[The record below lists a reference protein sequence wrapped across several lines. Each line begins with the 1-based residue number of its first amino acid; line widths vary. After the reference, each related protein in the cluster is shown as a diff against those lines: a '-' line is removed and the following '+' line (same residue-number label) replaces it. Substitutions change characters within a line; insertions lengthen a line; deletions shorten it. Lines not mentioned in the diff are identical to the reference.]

1 MADDSL
7 EMTMAL
13 LGDDVTLSRLRRFD
27 GAERLEGDLPR
38 SPHLTLQDGLLRWSP
53 GSLHS
58 FSQTLDQDTIKSY
71 LRNQGGVSYSE
82 APNILRLCVYLNQHS
97 ALLGPARRA
106 CSKGWAARYFV
117 PVDEEFLAQREDS
130 LRALVLEDIA
140 PVLWS
145 EGGWSLELQRQV
157 RETPLLEELSV
168 VLALARG
175 ESPHKLPAALTKKGY
190 DGLRLFL
197 SGDLEGALKE
207 WKRRVSGRK
216 GLPDL
221 MGVFAR
227 LAALQANDLQAFL
240 DPRFSTP
247 DFPWLNRFCNTLAR
261 HLQSPMEGL
270 EFAESTLLS
279 DCGAGLDAL
288 FWRLVEPRLPALTA
302 QPPELSH
309 EGLLALP
316 QLLQARPLEETWR
329 MWLESLR
336 RSTQTKVSRPPVER
350 TDGYLSWR
358 LWTNGVMA
366 YYHADQDAPGRAV
379 DIAKLAKDPPDYLSL
394 QDRIVLGKMRGSEM
408 TARAVRSLVGHPH
421 LSFEAGPCHLVER
434 PQKLHL
440 EKTPEGLQL
449 ELRPEIEEGKPFLLR
464 RLNQR
469 QVALTVPSPWNQAL
483 SPLLKLNQPIPP
495 DGEREL
501 REILLGWPGGM
512 PVECGPGVKPL
523 VPKKVRPTHVV
534 LRLRPVAGGLHLEWV
549 AKGGGLTF
557 PALRGPEKEV
567 VRWNDQDCHVERNF
581 EQERRWLDQVWDRC
595 TLMPRVL
602 QLTLSELDP
611 ALDLLQQL
619 HGSSV
624 PMEWSEGKK
633 WKLRPSV
640 TAKSLSV
647 ATRKAEG
654 DWFELSGFLRVDES
668 KVLSLSRA
676 LQLSRDYP
684 GRYLQLGEGDFVL
697 LDQRLRRQLD
707 ELGDLLEIGNGPLQ
721 LSTLAVPA
729 LEDIGID
736 ELQSDGKY
744 ASVLRRFQ
752 EAQQTRAAVPR
763 TLQAELR
770 DYQEVGF
777 RWLAQRAA
785 LRVGA
790 CLADDMGLGKTIQA
804 LTLMIQEQSEGPH
817 LVVCPTSVAGHWEE
831 QIVRFCPTLE
841 PIRYEGTGRRSL
853 LETVGPSQVVIAS
866 YQVLLRDR
874 RHLAPVKWQVALLDE
889 AQMIKNPRSQT
900 ARACFEL
907 KAEIRLATTGTP
919 IENRLTEL
927 WSLFRFLNPGLLG
940 SLDSFRRR
948 FEKTFER
955 DNRPRLRRVVAP
967 FLLRRL
973 KSDVL
978 QELPARTELTLTVD
992 LSADELALYE
1002 SVRRQAEE
1010 ELEKGDTMRLLAHL
1024 TRLRQACCHPRLLVP
1039 ESEVASSKITALM
1052 ELVEHLREGNHRA
1065 LVFSQF
1071 TSLLDLV
1078 QTELE
1083 TAGVDYLR
1091 LDGSTP
1097 ASSRQARVSA
1107 FQNGQGDLFL
1117 ISLKAGG
1124 TGLNLTAADYVVHLD
1139 PWWNP
1144 AAEDQATDRAHR
1156 FGQTRPVTVYRIL
1169 TRNTIEEKVLRL
1181 HGYKRE
1187 LARDVLSGGG
1197 RREAPLG
1204 IEELRA
1210 LVMR

>member
-1 MADDSL
+1 
-7 EMTMAL
+7 
-13 LGDDVTLSRLRRFD
+13 GDV
-27 GAERLEGDLPR
+27 
-38 SPHLTLQDGLLRWSP
+38 
-53 GSLHS
+53 
-58 FSQTLDQDTIKSY
+58 
-71 LRNQGGVSYSE
+71 
-82 APNILRLCVYLNQHS
+82 
-97 ALLGPARRA
+97 
-106 CSKGWAARYFV
+106 
-117 PVDEEFLAQREDS
+117 
-130 LRALVLEDIA
+130 
-140 PVLWS
+140 
-145 EGGWSLELQRQV
+145 
-157 RETPLLEELSV
+157 
-168 VLALARG
+168 
-175 ESPHKLPAALTKKGY
+175 
-190 DGLRLFL
+190 
-197 SGDLEGALKE
+197 EGALKE

-221 MGVFAR
+221 LGVFAR
-227 LAALQANDLQAFL
+227 LAALQANDLQTFL

-261 HLQSPMEGL
+261 HLQSPMDSL

-288 FWRLVEPRLPALTA
+288 FWKLVEPRLPPLSV
-302 QPPELSH
+302 QPPELSQ

-316 QLLQARPLEETWR
+316 SLLQARPLEETWR

-336 RSTQTKVSRPPVER
+336 RSTQDKVTRPPVEQ

-366 YYHADQDAPGRAV
+366 YRHADEGAPGRAV
-379 DIAKLAKDPPDYLSL
+379 DLAKLAKNPPDYLSL
-394 QDRIVLGKMRGSEM
+394 QDRIVLGKMRNGEL
-408 TARAVRSLVGHPH
+408 TARAVRALVGHPH

-449 ELRPEIEEGKPFLLR
+449 ELRPEIEEGKPFVLR
-464 RLNQR
+464 RLNER
-469 QVALTVPSPWNQAL
+469 QVALTVPSPWNPSL
-483 SPLLKLNQPIPP
+483 SPLLKLKQPIPP
-495 DGEREL
+495 EGEIEL

-512 PVECGPGVKPL
+512 MVECGRGVKPL
-523 VPKKVRPTHVV
+523 VPKKVRPTHIV
-534 LRLRPVAGGLHLEWV
+534 LRIRPVAGGLHLEWV
-549 AKGGGLTF
+549 AKGDGLTF
-557 PALRGPEKEV
+557 PALRGQQKEV
-567 VRWNDQDCHVERNF
+567 VRWNEQDCHVERDF
-581 EQERRWLDQVWDRC
+581 DQEQRWLEQVWDRC

-602 QLTLSELDP
+602 ELTLAELDP

-619 HGSSV
+619 HGASV
-624 PMEWSEGKK
+624 PMEWSKGKE
-633 WKLRPSV
+633 WNVRRGV

-647 ATRKAEG
+647 STRKGEG

-668 KVLSLSRA
+668 KVLSLGRA
-676 LQLSRDYP
+676 LELSRDYP

-697 LDQRLRRQLD
+697 LDQRLRRQLN
-707 ELGDLLEIGNGPLQ
+707 ELGDLLNLGSGPLQ

-736 ELQSDGKY
+736 ELHSDEKY

-790 CLADDMGLGKTIQA
+790 CLADDMGLGKTVQT

-831 QIVRFCPTLE
+831 QILRFCPTLQ

-853 LETVGPSQVVIAS
+853 LDSLSPGQVVIAS

-874 RHLAPVKWQVALLDE
+874 RHMARVNWHVALLDE

-907 KAEIRLATTGTP
+907 KAAIRLATTGTP

-978 QELPARTELTLTVD
+978 QELP
-992 LSADELALYE
+992 
-1002 SVRRQAEE
+1002 
-1010 ELEKGDTMRLLAHL
+1010 
-1024 TRLRQACCHPRLLVP
+1024 PR
-1039 ESEVASSKITALM
+1039 
-1052 ELVEHLREGNHRA
+1052 
-1065 LVFSQF
+1065 
-1071 TSLLDLV
+1071 
-1078 QTELE
+1078 
-1083 TAGVDYLR
+1083 
-1091 LDGSTP
+1091 
-1097 ASSRQARVSA
+1097 
-1107 FQNGQGDLFL
+1107 
-1117 ISLKAGG
+1117 
-1124 TGLNLTAADYVVHLD
+1124 
-1139 PWWNP
+1139 
-1144 AAEDQATDRAHR
+1144 
-1156 FGQTRPVTVYRIL
+1156 
-1169 TRNTIEEKVLRL
+1169 
-1181 HGYKRE
+1181 
-1187 LARDVLSGGG
+1187 
-1197 RREAPLG
+1197 
-1204 IEELRA
+1204 
-1210 LVMR
+1210 